1 MEVRI
6 DTGEAWFD
14 WQKYIIWEFLD
25 QKELVGLKGSPA
37 NARKIF
43 ERLDGLKSEGKKYL
57 TDPNRKVTFFQKSRS
72 LLPTTKGVE
81 GFFKILVAVNLVV
94 GH

>member
-43 ERLDGLKSEGKKYL
+43 ERLDGLKSEGKNIWLIPTEKQHSSKSPDLY
-57 TDPNRKVTFFQKSRS
+57 FQQLEVWKDFLRY
-72 LLPTTKGVE
+72 
-81 GFFKILVAVNLVV
+81 
-94 GH
+94 